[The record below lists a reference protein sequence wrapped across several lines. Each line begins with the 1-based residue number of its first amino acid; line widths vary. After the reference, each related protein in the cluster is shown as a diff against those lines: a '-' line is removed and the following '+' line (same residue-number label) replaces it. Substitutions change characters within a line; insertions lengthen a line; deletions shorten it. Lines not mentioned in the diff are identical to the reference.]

1 MNPRHMWLGIAFAGT
16 MLAAFWPST
25 EQGEVELVAP
35 AERPLTGRRV
45 QQPAQSK
52 EVTASPEREAAARRM
67 QAAVADLFP
76 RQTWVPPP
84 PPPKPYI
91 PPPPPPPKPPPL
103 PFTYLGRWVEDSK
116 ESVFLAQGDKTLAVQ
131 VGMTLP
137 GSWRVDE
144 ISQAKVVFTYLPL
157 EMQSTLGIRP

>member
-1 MNPRHMWLGIAFAGT
+1 MNARHLWLGVALVGT
-16 MLAAFWPST
+16 LLAAFWPST
-25 EQGEVELVAP
+25 EQGEVEPASP
-35 AERPLTGRRV
+35 AERPSASLRI
-45 QQPAQSK
+45 QQPARSE
-52 EVTASPEREAAARRM
+52 EVTASPEQNAASDRM

-84 PPPKPYI
+84 PPPKPQI

-103 PFTYLGRWVEDSK
+103 PFAYLGRWVENNK
-116 ESVFLAQGDKTLAVQ
+116 ESVFLVQGDKTLAVQ
-131 VGMTLP
+131 AGMTLP

-144 ISQAKVVFTYLPL
+144 ISQARVVFTYLPL

>member
-1 MNPRHMWLGIAFAGT
+1 MNARHMWLGIVLIGT
-16 MLAAFWPST
+16 LLAAFWPST
-25 EQGEVELVAP
+25 EDGEGELVAP
-35 AERPLTGRRV
+35 VERPLSNQHV
-45 QQPAQSK
+45 QQPDQTK
-52 EVTASPEREAAARRM
+52 GLTARPEMDVHTNRM

-103 PFTYLGRWVEDSK
+103 PFAYLGRWVENNK

-144 ISQAKVVFTYLPL
+144 ISQARVVFTYLPL
-157 EMQSTLGIRP
+157 EMQSILGIRP